1 MYQRYPSPE
10 RSTGNNSTQSSFTH
24 FESQLSAETL
34 SRGKDESKPHD
45 GADDHKPP
53 LAIQGGSLLSMQ
65 TIDPNMATWDTADDP
80 TNPQNW
86 TIEYKWLV
94 TIVCLIMTVNV

>member
-1 MYQRYPSPE
+1 MSQLYPYPE

-24 FESQLSAETL
+24 FESQLSLETL
-34 SRGKDESKPHD
+34 SRGRDESER
-45 GADDHKPP
+45 ADAHGPRPKA
-53 LAIQGGSLLSMQ
+53 LVIQGASLLSVQ
-65 TIDPNMATWDTADDP
+65 TIDPNMATWDGPDDP
-80 TNPQNW
+80 KNPQNW